1 MEKEDNMTQISDAK
15 KGILTDEMKHVAEI
29 ENVSEDFI
37 LKSVAEGTIV
47 IPGNVNR
54 DIEAAGIG
62 AGLRTKVNAT
72 VGTSTDIVD
81 FDEEVLKAQI
91 AIDNGADCLMELS
104 IGGDLDVIRKRV
116 LDMSPLPVGS
126 VPVYQA
132 AIETIRDEG
141 SVVYMDEDKL
151 FNTIEK
157 QAKDGIDFMAIH
169 SSINIETL
177 TRLKRQGRV
186 TGLVSRGGSFMSG
199 WIVENEKENPLYE
212 NFDYVLEIAKEH
224 DVVLSLANG
233 MRAGSIADS
242 TDRAQVQELI
252 ILGELIDRSR
262 EAGVQC
268 MIEGPGHIPIN
279 EIPTNVMIQKKM
291 CSNAPFYMLG
301 PIVCDVAPGYDHIVS
316 AIGAASS
323 AKAGADFICYVTPAE
338 HLALPSP
345 EDVKEG
351 VIATK
356 IGAYA
361 GDLATGQIDGS
372 QDLAMAEARK
382 KLDWEAQYECAMFP
396 EAARA
401 KRDERPPEDTDACTM
416 CGNFCAVKIV
426 NEWLDKSDSDIIK

>member
-1 MEKEDNMTQISDAK
+1 MTQISDAK
-15 KGILTDEMKHVAEI
+15 KGILTEEMKHVAKI
-29 ENVSEDFI
+29 EGVSEDFI
-37 LKSVAEGTIV
+37 LSSVANGTIV
-47 IPGNVNR
+47 IPSNVNR
-54 DIEAAGIG
+54 DIEASGIG

-72 VGTSTDIVD
+72 VGTSTDIVN

-104 IGGDLDVIRKRV
+104 IGGDLDVIRRRV

-132 AIETIRDEG
+132 AIESIREHG
-141 SVVYMDEDKL
+141 SVIYMDEDDL

-157 QAKDGIDFMAIH
+157 QAKDGIDFMAVH

-199 WIVENEKENPLYE
+199 WIVENEKENPLYS

-242 TDRAQVQELI
+242 TDRAQIQELI

-262 EAGVQC
+262 DAGVQC

-351 VIATK
+351 VIATR

-361 GDLATGQIDGS
+361 GDLASGQIDGS

-382 KLDWEAQYECAMFP
+382 RLDWEAQYECAMFP

-401 KRDERPPEDTDACTM
+401 KRDESPPEEEDTCTM
-416 CGNFCAVKIV
+416 CGNYCAVKIV
-426 NEWLDKSDSDIIK
+426 NQWLDQSDSELIK

>member
-1 MEKEDNMTQISDAK
+1 MTQISDAK
-15 KGILTDEMKHVAEI
+15 KGILTEEMKHVAEI

-126 VPVYQA
+126 V
-132 AIETIRDEG
+132 IRDEG

>member
-1 MEKEDNMTQISDAK
+1 MTQISDAK

-47 IPGNVNR
+47 IPSNVNR
-54 DIEAAGIG
+54 DIEASGIG

-104 IGGDLDVIRKRV
+104 IGGDLDVIRRRV

-132 AIETIRDEG
+132 AIETIREEG
-141 SVVYMDEDKL
+141 SVIYMDEDKL

-157 QAKDGIDFMAIH
+157 QAKDGIDFMAVH

-199 WIVENEKENPLYE
+199 WIVENERENPLYE

-242 TDRAQVQELI
+242 TDRAQIQELI

-291 CSNAPFYMLG
+291 CSDAPFYMLG
-301 PIVCDVAPGYDHIVS
+301 PIVCDVAPVYDHIVS
-316 AIGAASS
+316 SIGAASS

-361 GDLATGQIDGS
+361 GDLASGQIDGS

-382 KLDWEAQYECAMFP
+382 KLDWEAQYACAMFP

-401 KRDERPPEDTDACTM
+401 KRDQRPPEDEDACTM

-426 NEWLDKSDSDIIK
+426 NEWLDQSDSDLIK

>member
-1 MEKEDNMTQISDAK
+1 MTQMSDAK
-15 KGILTDEMKHVAEI
+15 KDILTEEMKHVAAK
-29 ENVSEDFI
+29 ENVSEEFI

-47 IPGNVNR
+47 IPSNVHR
-54 DIEAAGIG
+54 DIEASGIG
-62 AGLRTKVNAT
+62 AGLRTKINAT
-72 VGTSTDIVD
+72 VGTSTDIVN

-104 IGGDLDVIRKRV
+104 IGGNLDVIRRRV

-141 SVVYMDEDKL
+141 SVIYMDEDKL

-177 TRLKRQGRV
+177 TRLKRQGRA

-199 WIVENEKENPLYE
+199 WIVENEKENPLYK

-242 TDRAQVQELI
+242 TDRAQIQELI

-345 EDVKEG
+345 QDVKDG

-361 GDLATGQIDGS
+361 GDLASGAISGER
-372 QDLAMAEARK
+372 DLAMADARK
-382 KLDWEAQYECAMFP
+382 RLDWEAQYEIALFP
-396 EAARA
+396 EEARA
-401 KRDERPPEDTDACTM
+401 KRDQRPPEDEDACTM
-416 CGNFCAVKIV
+416 CGNYCAVKIV
-426 NEWLDKSDSDIIK
+426 NEWLDKSDSDLIK